1 MKYAA
6 VSIVSALLGA
16 LVALLFAPSSGNE
29 LRSNIK
35 NEMDTQ
41 FARAKEELNKGV
53 QDVQGRVDKLSTELK
68 ARTAQPKEPT
78 KATETVA

>member
-16 LVALLFAPSSGNE
+16 MVALLFAPSSGNE

-41 FARAKEELNKGV
+41 FVRAKDELNKGV
-53 QDVQGRVDKLSTELK
+53 QDVQGRVDKLTSDLK
-68 ARTAQPKEPT
+68 GRMAEPKEPA
-78 KATETVA
+78 KATETIA